1 MPRTSIATMSVTA
14 LLKLRDDIG
23 TILQDKAAGLRK
35 ELSLLGEDVVHIGRV
50 ARYGKRVGARLGQK
64 VPPKYRDKN
73 GNQWA
78 GRGAQPVWL
87 RDALKGGAK
96 IEDFLIDK
104 TGMKAT
110 GAKKKR
116 GRRKKKAA

>member
-1 MPRTSIATMSVTA
+1 MSVNA
-14 LLKLRDDIG
+14 LLKMRDDIS

-35 ELSLLGEDVVHIGRV
+35 QLSLLGEDVAHIGRV
-50 ARYGKRVGARLGQK
+50 ARYGKRAGARLGQK
-64 VPPKYRDKN
+64 VPPKYRDKE

-104 TGMKAT
+104 TGLKAAA

-116 GRRKKKAA
+116 RRRKKKAA